1 VAEMNMGSRR
11 ISRECAMQILYA
23 VDVCK
28 LTKAEAEKAFWQT
41 KNYDKDV
48 VAFAQELIDGTISNL
63 DEINTLLKQT
73 AENWDIERMASIDR
87 SILRLASYE
96 LLYVLAT
103 PPNAVINEAI
113 ELAKDFST
121 DESGKFVNG
130 ILDKIKSKRKN
141 KIVENLATEN
151 TE

>member
-1 VAEMNMGSRR
+1 MGSRR

-23 VDVCK
+23 LDVCK

-48 VAFAQELIDGTISNL
+48 VSFAQELIDGTTANL
-63 DEINTLLKQT
+63 DDINRMLKET
-73 AENWDIERMASIDR
+73 AENWEIDRMAAVDR
-87 SILRLASYE
+87 AILRLASYE
-96 LLYVLAT
+96 LIYNPGI

-130 ILDKIKSKRKN
+130 ILDKIKTRREIK
-141 KIVENLATEN
+141 
-151 TE
+151 

>member
-1 VAEMNMGSRR
+1 MGSRR

-28 LTKAEAEKAFWQT
+28 LTKAEAEKSFWQT
-41 KNYDKDV
+41 KDYEKGI
-48 VAFAQELIDGTISNL
+48 VAFAQELIDGTIANL
-63 DEINTLLKQT
+63 NEINELLKQT
-73 AENWDIERMASIDR
+73 AENWDIDRMASVDR
-87 SILRLASYE
+87 AILRLASYE
-96 LLYVLAT
+96 LLYALST

-130 ILDKIKSKRKN
+130 ILDKIKAKRKI
-141 KIVENLATEN
+141 K
-151 TE
+151 